1 LLSLKQAGV
10 YDVPDVIV
18 RASTGFA
25 GGGGGKKEVCGA
37 VIAGIQ
43 AIGLKHGRVDKSV
56 DRKAA
61 MEPSGLL
68 VADFKE
74 RFGTVSCRE
83 LVKEFPDF
91 NNPERK
97 EHCAQFVE
105 TVAEW
110 LGSFLPREEKKS

>member
-1 LLSLKQAGV
+1 MLGLKQAGV
-10 YDVPDVIV
+10 YDVPDILV

-25 GGGGGKKEVCGA
+25 GGGGGTKEICGA

-61 MEPSGLL
+61 MEPSGQL
-68 VADFKE
+68 VADFKD

-83 LVKEFPDF
+83 LVKDF
-91 NNPERK
+91 SNLTSPERK
-97 EHCAQFVE
+97 EHCAQFVV

-110 LGSFLPREEKKS
+110 LSFFLPRDEKKP